1 MQISDA
7 LDKKLLT
14 FLQEN
19 AKTSIGKLCSA
30 LNLTKT
36 PVYKRIRRLEE
47 EGIIEKYVAVLNP
60 DCLAGMVVFCTVS
73 LENQRLETIQPFGQ
87 AVQEIPEVM
96 ECYLMGGA
104 SDFLLKVAV
113 RDLEH
118 YHELSSSRLA
128 TIENVAQ
135 IKSLFVLDVV
145 KNSSVFPI
153 YS

>member
-1 MQISDA
+1 MSA
-7 LDKKLLT
+7 LDPSDRKLLT
-14 FLQEN
+14 LLQEN

-30 LNLTKT
+30 LNLSKT
-36 PVYKRIRRLEE
+36 PVYKRIQRMEN
-47 EGIIEKYVAVLNP
+47 EGMIDRYVAVLNP
-60 DCLAGMVVFCTVS
+60 DRMVGMVVFCTVS
-73 LENQRLETIQPFGQ
+73 LENQRLTTIKPFGE

-118 YHELSSSRLA
+118 YHEFSSSQLA

-153 YS
+153 Y